1 MKKIMIAIN
10 LMIIMFIISS
20 CGCSKKNTNERKITC
35 TYSDD
40 NVNDTF
46 TMYFEDD
53 IAKYFDSKKIYIFE
67 TEEEAN
73 EVATQFQNLDV
84 NIEKNKISVESHY
97 DYNDD
102 DEVLKYDDI
111 VDMYPEYNCK

>member
-10 LMIIMFIISS
+10 LMIIMFIISG
-20 CGCSKKNTNERKITC
+20 CGCSKRNTNERKITC

-73 EVATQFQNLDV
+73 EVASQFQNLDV
-84 NIEKNKISVESHY
+84 NIEKNKIIVESHY
-97 DYNDD
+97 DYND